1 VFAIGAGDRLV
12 AVSEYSDYPPAVRQL
27 PRVANASGIDFERV
41 LGLQPSLVLA
51 WRSGNGPA
59 AIRRLEQLGLVVY
72 AAEPRRP
79 ADIPRLLRALSKLTG
94 TDGDAAARKFES
106 EFASLR
112 ERYRNHVVL
121 DVFYQISERPLMTL
135 NGLHMISAAIEVC
148 GGRNVFAD
156 FPVLTPTISAEDV
169 LRADPDVI
177 LIDSSLPYIA
187 QVERHWLTMQT
198 LKAAARR
205 QVYVMDADLVSRQS
219 PRFVAGAR
227 QLCETLE
234 RARDNAETAR

>member
-1 VFAIGAGDRLV
+1 
-12 AVSEYSDYPPAVRQL
+12 
-27 PRVANASGIDFERV
+27 
-41 LGLQPSLVLA
+41 
-51 WRSGNGPA
+51 
-59 AIRRLEQLGLVVY
+59 
-72 AAEPRRP
+72 
-79 ADIPRLLRALSKLTG
+79 
-94 TDGDAAARKFES
+94 
-106 EFASLR
+106 
-112 ERYRNHVVL
+112 
-121 DVFYQISERPLMTL
+121 LMTL

-177 LIDSSLPYIA
+177 LIDSSLPNIA
-187 QVERHWLTMQT
+187 QVERYWLTMKT